1 MDRTGTGVHKPMNIK
16 HEIGAF
22 QAKNTLGTLLDW
34 VEAGDEVVISRRG
47 KNVAR
52 LVSAQTPRELSDRAA
67 AAAARI
73 RERASAAKSA
83 PMRWSDWKS
92 LRDEGRR

>member
-1 MDRTGTGVHKPMNIK
+1 MNTK

-34 VEAGDEVVISRRG
+34 VEAGDEVVITRRG

-52 LVSAQTPRELSDRAA
+52 LVNAKTPAESSDKAA
-67 AAAARI
+67 EAAARI
-73 RERASAAKSA
+73 RERAKAAKGA
-83 PMRWSDWKS
+83 PMSWKDWKA

>member
-1 MDRTGTGVHKPMNIK
+1 MNTK

-34 VEAGDEVVISRRG
+34 VEAGDEVVITRRG
-47 KNVAR
+47 KDVAR
-52 LVSAQTPRELSDRAA
+52 LVNARTSAASSDKAA
-67 AAAARI
+67 EAAARI
-73 RERASAAKSA
+73 RERAKTAKGA
-83 PMRWSDWKS
+83 PMSWKDWKA

>member
-1 MDRTGTGVHKPMNIK
+1 MNTR

-34 VEAGDEVVISRRG
+34 VEAGDEVVITRRG

-52 LVSAQTPRELSDRAA
+52 LVNARASAEFSDRAA
-67 AAAARI
+67 EAAARI
-73 RERASAAKSA
+73 RERAKTVKGA
-83 PMRWSDWKS
+83 PMSWKDWKAF
-92 LRDEGRR
+92 RDEGRR

>member
-1 MDRTGTGVHKPMNIK
+1 MNTR

-34 VEAGDEVVISRRG
+34 VEAGDEVVITRRG
-47 KNVAR
+47 KSVAR
-52 LVSAQTPRELSDRAA
+52 LVNARASAEVGDKAA
-67 AAAARI
+67 EAAARI
-73 RERASAAKSA
+73 RERAKAVKGASMSWK
-83 PMRWSDWKS
+83 DWKA

>member
-1 MDRTGTGVHKPMNIK
+1 MNTK
-16 HEIGAF
+16 HEVGAF

-34 VEAGDEVVISRRG
+34 VEAGDEVVITRRG

-52 LVSAQTPRELSDRAA
+52 LVNARISAESSGKAA
-67 AAAARI
+67 EAAARI
-73 RERASAAKSA
+73 RERAKAAKGGRMS
-83 PMRWSDWKS
+83 WKEWKS

>member
-1 MDRTGTGVHKPMNIK
+1 MNTK

-34 VEAGDEVVISRRG
+34 VEAGDEVVITRRG
-47 KNVAR
+47 KDVAR
-52 LVSAQTPRELSDRAA
+52 LVNAKSAAQSSGRAA
-67 AAAARI
+67 EAAARI
-73 RERASAAKSA
+73 RERAKAAKHA
-83 PMRWSDWKS
+83 PLSWKNWKA

>member
-1 MDRTGTGVHKPMNIK
+1 MNTR

-34 VEAGDEVVISRRG
+34 VEAGDEVVITRRG

-52 LVSAQTPRELSDRAA
+52 LVNARTSAESSDKAA
-67 AAAARI
+67 EAAARI
-73 RERASAAKSA
+73 RERAKVAKGA
-83 PMRWSDWKS
+83 PVSWKDWKA

>member
-1 MDRTGTGVHKPMNIK
+1 MNTR

-34 VEAGDEVVISRRG
+34 VEAGDEVVITRRG
-47 KNVAR
+47 KDVAR
-52 LVSAQTPRELSDRAA
+52 LVNARSATQSSDRAA
-67 AAAARI
+67 EAAARI
-73 RERASAAKSA
+73 RDRAKSA
-83 PMRWSDWKS
+83 KRASLSWKDWKS

>member
-1 MDRTGTGVHKPMNIK
+1 MNTK

-34 VEAGDEVVISRRG
+34 VEAGDEVVITRRG
-47 KNVAR
+47 KDVAR
-52 LVSAQTPRELSDRAA
+52 LVNARTPTESSDRAA
-67 AAAARI
+67 EAAARI
-73 RERASAAKSA
+73 RERAQAAKRARMS
-83 PMRWSDWKS
+83 WKDWKA

>member
-1 MDRTGTGVHKPMNIK
+1 MNTK

-22 QAKNTLGTLLDW
+22 HAKNTLGTLLDW
-34 VEAGDEVVISRRG
+34 VEAGDEVVITRRG

-52 LVSAQTPRELSDRAA
+52 LVNARTSADSSDKAA
-67 AAAARI
+67 EAAARI
-73 RERASAAKSA
+73 RERAKAAKGP
-83 PMRWSDWKS
+83 PMSWQDWKS

>member
-1 MDRTGTGVHKPMNIK
+1 MNTR

-34 VEAGDEVVISRRG
+34 VEAGDEVVITRRG
-47 KNVAR
+47 KSVAR
-52 LVSAQTPRELSDRAA
+52 LVNARASAEVSDKAA
-67 AAAARI
+67 EAAARI
-73 RERASAAKSA
+73 RERAKAVNGASMSWK
-83 PMRWSDWKS
+83 DWKA